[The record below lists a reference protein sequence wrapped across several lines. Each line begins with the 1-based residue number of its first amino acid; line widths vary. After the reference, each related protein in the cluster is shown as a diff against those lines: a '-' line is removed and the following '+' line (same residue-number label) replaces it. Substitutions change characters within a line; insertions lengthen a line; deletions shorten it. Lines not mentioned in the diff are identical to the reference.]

1 MKVEIKF
8 ITPEVTANL
17 MHKIVDSIINSNL
30 DTLKNRDDIE
40 AIWFIR
46 YTSKTSED
54 GEVVL
59 RFQKTSTDDF
69 GRLVIPAMS
78 KDEDDDRFM
87 ESSVGP
93 LRHVIWTERFND
105 IFEIRDGRGMNARVF
120 AKSGVADSLILGD

>member
-1 MKVEIKF
+1 MNVEIKF
-8 ITPEVTANL
+8 ITPESTENL
-17 MHKIVDSIINSNL
+17 MRKIVDSIVNSNL
-30 DTLKNRDDIE
+30 ETFKDRNDIE
-40 AIWFIR
+40 AVWFIR

-105 IFEIRDGRGMNARVF
+105 IFEICSGRGMSARVLT
-120 AKSGVADSLILGD
+120 KSEMADSLILGD

>member
-30 DTLKNRDDIE
+30 DTFKNRDDIE
-40 AIWFIR
+40 AVWFIR

-105 IFEIRDGRGMNARVF
+105 IFEIREGRGMSARVF
-120 AKSGVADSLILGD
+120 TKSGVADSLILGD

>member
-30 DTLKNRDDIE
+30 ETFKNRNDIE

-105 IFEIRDGRGMNARVF
+105 IFEIREGRGMSARVF
-120 AKSGVADSLILGD
+120 TKSGVADSLILGD

>member
-8 ITPEVTANL
+8 TTPEVTSNL

-30 DTLKNRDDIE
+30 ETFKNRNDIE

-69 GRLVIPAMS
+69 GRLTIPAMS

-105 IFEIRDGRGMNARVF
+105 IFEIREGRGMSARVF
-120 AKSGVADSLILGD
+120 TKSGVADSLILGD

>member
-30 DTLKNRDDIE
+30 ETFKNRNDIE

-69 GRLVIPAMS
+69 GRLTIPAMS

-93 LRHVIWTERFND
+93 LRHIIWTIRFND
-105 IFEIRDGRGMNARVF
+105 IFEICSGRGMSARVF
-120 AKSGVADSLILGD
+120 VKSGMSDSLMLGD